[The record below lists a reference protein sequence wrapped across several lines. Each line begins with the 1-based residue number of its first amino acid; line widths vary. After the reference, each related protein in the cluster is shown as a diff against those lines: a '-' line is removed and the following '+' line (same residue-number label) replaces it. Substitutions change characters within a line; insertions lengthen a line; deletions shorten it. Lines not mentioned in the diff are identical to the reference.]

1 MEVQENK
8 IPKRIIYCWFG
19 GKDKPENV
27 QACMKTW
34 KKHMPDWEYI
44 EINED
49 NFDINN
55 NKFAKEAYENKKWAF
70 VSDVA
75 RLWGLYTYGGI
86 YMDTDVTVFK
96 PLDKFL
102 IHECFTGFESPHYPI
117 AAVMG
122 STKNNE
128 FIKELLSLY
137 DNKTFEV
144 KDNWYEYETN
154 TMLLGTAIGKYID
167 RDKNIYQES
176 PQIVVYPR
184 KVFTGNDDNDGTEYT
199 RHNMFGSWG

>member
-1 MEVQENK
+1 MEIENK

-19 GKDKPENV
+19 RKDKPENI

-34 KKHMPDWEYI
+34 KEHMPDWEYI

-102 IHECFTGFESPHYPI
+102 IHECFTGFESSHYPI

-122 STKNNE
+122 STKNNK

-137 DNKTFEV
+137 DNKIFEV
-144 KDNWYEYETN
+144 KNNQWEYETN
-154 TMLLGTAIGKYID
+154 TMLLGTAIGKYVD

-176 PQIVVYPR
+176 SQITVYPR
-184 KVFTGNDDNDGTEYT
+184 KIFTYNDEQDGTEYT
-199 RHNMFGSWG
+199 RHNMFGSWC

>member
-1 MEVQENK
+1 METENK

-19 GKDKPENV
+19 KKEKPDNIKE
-27 QACMKTW
+27 CIKTW
-34 KKHMPDWEYI
+34 KEYMPDWEYL

-49 NFDINN
+49 NFDINSN
-55 NKFAKEAYENKKWAF
+55 DFAKAAYENKKWAF

-96 PLDKFL
+96 PLDRFL
-102 IHECFTGFESPHYPI
+102 IHDCFTGFESPHYPVC
-117 AAVMG
+117 ATMG
-122 STKNNE
+122 ATKNNK

-137 DNKTFEV
+137 DNKIFEV
-144 KDNWYEYETN
+144 KNNWYEYETN
-154 TMLLGTAIGKYID
+154 TMLLGDAIGKYID

-176 PQIVVYPR
+176 PQIIVYPR
-184 KVFTGNDDNDGTEYT
+184 KFFTANDDNDGTEYT

>member
-1 MEVQENK
+1 METENK

-19 GKDKPENV
+19 GKEKPDNIKE
-27 QACMKTW
+27 CMKTW
-34 KKHMPDWEYI
+34 KEHMPDWEYL
-44 EINED
+44 EINEN
-49 NFDINN
+49 NFNINSN
-55 NKFAKEAYENKKWAF
+55 GFAKAAYKNKKWAF

-96 PLDKFL
+96 PLDRFL
-102 IHECFTGFESPHYPI
+102 IHACFTGFENVHYPVC
-117 AAVMG
+117 ATMG

-144 KDNWYEYETN
+144 KNNWYEYETN
-154 TMLLGTAIGKYID
+154 TMLLGDAIGKYID

-184 KVFTGNDDNDGTEYT
+184 KFFTGNDDNDGTEYT